1 MFREKVVEKS
11 ISVNRLID
19 GIHEKRA
26 KNFYFA
32 GESHDFWE
40 AVFVSQGQIIATG
53 DERIYRLR
61 KGMLLFHKPMEF
73 HRLWCEGDNE
83 ATVKIV
89 SFGAIGVGMK
99 SFENRCF
106 NLDTNETE
114 QFSEI
119 TELFNKAACCYV
131 QGDSEGFLH
140 TSSLGASLL
149 EIFLLRLTQKRDYK
163 RKNFSASERRYY
175 EIVKIM
181 KENCEKNL
189 SVGALAELC
198 NMSVSNMKRIF
209 SLYSDIGIAKF
220 FLNLKLR
227 RARELLE
234 DGYSPTEAAATLGFN
249 EISYFYT
256 VFKRETGMTPAE
268 FRNSR

>member
-1 MFREKVVEKS
+1 MFRVKTVEKI
-11 ISVNRLID
+11 ISVNRMID
-19 GIHEKRA
+19 GIHGKRA
-26 KNFYFA
+26 KDFYFA

-40 AVFVSQGQIIATG
+40 AVFVSEGKIIATG
-53 DERIYRLR
+53 DERIYRLS

-83 ATVKIV
+83 ATVMIV
-89 SFGAIGVGMK
+89 SFGATGSGMK

-106 NLDTNETE
+106 NLDGNETE

-119 TELFNKAACCYV
+119 TELFSRAARCYV
-131 QGDSEGFLH
+131 TGDSEGFSH
-140 TSSLGASLL
+140 TSSLASSLL
-149 EIFLLRLTQKRDYK
+149 EIFLLRLSQKREYK
-163 RKNFSASERRYY
+163 RKSFSASERQYY

-181 KENCEKNL
+181 KENCEKSL
-189 SVGALAELC
+189 SVAALAELC
-198 NMSVSNMKRIF
+198 QMSVSNMKRIF

-234 DGYSPTEAAATLGFN
+234 EGFTPTETAAKLGFN
-249 EISYFYT
+249 EICYFYT
-256 VFKRETGMTPAE
+256 VFKRETGLTPAE
-268 FRNSR
+268 FLNMR